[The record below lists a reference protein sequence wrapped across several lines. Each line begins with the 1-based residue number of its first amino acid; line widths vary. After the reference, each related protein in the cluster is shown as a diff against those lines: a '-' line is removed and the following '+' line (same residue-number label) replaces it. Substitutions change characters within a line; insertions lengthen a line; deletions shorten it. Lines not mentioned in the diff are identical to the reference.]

1 MANEF
6 SFMFI
11 DIENAI
17 DLYKMGLIDEG
28 DFINRVQRHLDEYGG
43 ERATITFDK
52 PASVFGANG
61 GSTGDVV

>member
-11 DIENAI
+11 DIENTI

-28 DFINRVQRHLDEYGG
+28 DFINRVQHHLDEYQN
-43 ERATITFDK
+43 EIALNRNLSRQHRDMVPTVDK
-52 PASVFGANG
+52 LMMK
-61 GSTGDVV
+61 